1 MRKFFF
7 FVFLF
12 FFSCYGFSSQK
23 IFVLN
28 INDYI
33 INPICYEYIKEG
45 IQKAESETAKLLII
59 ELNTPGGLLESTRK
73 IVTEILNS
81 KVPVCVYVY
90 PKGARAAS
98 AGVFILLSA
107 DIAAMSPQTHTGAA
121 HPVLANKS
129 WGNLDEELKKKIMND
144 TISWVE
150 SIAKKRNRNVKWA
163 KQAVLE
169 SESID
174 EIKAK
179 KLRVIDFVAKDVN
192 ELLEKI
198 KNKKGIDLDLKKVKL
213 IYMEMSWRQ
222 KVLNHIINP
231 QIAYLLMMLGFFALL
246 YEVTHPGFGFPGIF
260 GVISLLLAFYAFQ
273 ILPVNFVGILLTLL
287 GVLFLIIEVFTPT
300 FGVFTLGGIICL
312 ILGALM
318 LFNQPA
324 PFLKISLKIF
334 LPVILAASAITLFI
348 LSKVF
353 QTHRKKPL
361 TGKEGLIGKKGIAY
375 TKIDKKGKVFVKG
388 ELWEAVSDT
397 VIEKDEEVII
407 EKVDGMRLKVKKE
420 AKNG

>member
-1 MRKFFF
+1 MRKILFSFFF
-7 FVFLF
+7 LLA
-12 FFSCYGFSSQK
+12 SQGFSFQK

-45 IQKAESETAKLLII
+45 IEKAKSESAKLLII
-59 ELNTPGGLLESTRK
+59 KLNTPGGLLESTRK

-129 WGNLDEELKKKIMND
+129 WGNLDEELKKKIIND
-144 TISWVE
+144 TISWIE
-150 SIAKKRNRNVKWA
+150 SIAKKRNRNVNWA
-163 KQAVLE
+163 KRAVLE

-179 KLRVIDFVAKDVN
+179 KLKVIDFIAKDLN
-192 ELLEKI
+192 ELLNKI
-198 KNKKGIDLDLKKVKL
+198 TKQKNIKLNLNNVKIIEIKMTL
-213 IYMEMSWRQ
+213 RQ
-222 KVLNHIINP
+222 KILNHIINP
-231 QIAYLLMMLGFFALL
+231 QVAYLLMLLGFFALL
-246 YEVTHPGFGFPGIF
+246 YEVTHPGFGFPGVF

-273 ILPVNFVGILLTLL
+273 VLPINFVGIVLTIL
-287 GVLFLIIEVFTPT
+287 GILFLIIEIFTPT
-300 FGVFTLGGIICL
+300 FGIFTLGGITCL
-312 ILGALM
+312 ALGALM

-324 PFLKISLKIF
+324 PFLKLSLKIVF
-334 LPVILAASAITLFI
+334 PVIISMGLITLFLLTKI
-348 LSKVF
+348 F
-353 QTHRKKPL
+353 QAHTKKPL
-361 TGKEGLIGKKGIAY
+361 TGLESLVGKTGVAY
-375 TKIDKKGKVFVKG
+375 TKIDKKGKVFIKG
-388 ELWEAVSDT
+388 EIWEAFSDT
-397 VIEKDEEVII
+397 VIEKDEEVIV
-407 EKVDGMRLKVKKE
+407 EKVEGMRLKVKRRGE
-420 AKNG
+420 NG